1 MNLQKYGTVLYNC
14 FIDWNPTDVQQLE
27 GRIYRQGNTFNAV
40 RIVNPLVVDSTDI
53 FIFQKLQE
61 KSSRLNT
68 IWSKDNS
75 QNSLNT
81 EDFNAA
87 ELKYA
92 LIRDPNVIADLR
104 KLEQVKEV
112 ESEVSTFERL
122 RDLSRKA
129 SSAAYDILK
138 NYYRQKSKVD
148 GWRNFVETGDKWV
161 DAQKLANLVRDL
173 VKRPNIDIDGK
184 KIIEYWKYK
193 QIRDK
198 NDPKD
203 PISDYSQDTHY
214 NWYPDTYGMS
224 DFLIGERDMKRYM
237 NEFIKAYQIDFKLE
251 SYQNDLYKFN
261 QKVEGDINR
270 IKERITFINSEENRK
285 QLVIEAIEQ
294 KEAQKISYVGVPQLV
309 NKFST
314 LNYLLSDKKV
324 SKPKVVEAEVIEVKN
339 VEPRFVEPRFVEPR
353 FVEPKVEI
361 IEEVVEERVTKA
373 SAQKLI
379 DTFSKTLRFLSGDDK
394 EFIEKKIN
402 TLKKTIRFL
411 ND

>member
-1 MNLQKYGTVLYNC
+1 
-14 FIDWNPTDVQQLE
+14 
-27 GRIYRQGNTFNAV
+27 
-40 RIVNPLVVDSTDI
+40 
-53 FIFQKLQE
+53 
-61 KSSRLNT
+61 
-68 IWSKDNS
+68 
-75 QNSLNT
+75 
-81 EDFNAA
+81 
-87 ELKYA
+87 
-92 LIRDPNVIADLR
+92 
-104 KLEQVKEV
+104 
-112 ESEVSTFERL
+112 
-122 RDLSRKA
+122 
-129 SSAAYDILK
+129 
-138 NYYRQKSKVD
+138 
-148 GWRNFVETGDKWV
+148 
-161 DAQKLANLVRDL
+161 
-173 VKRPNIDIDGK
+173 
-184 KIIEYWKYK
+184 
-193 QIRDK
+193 
-198 NDPKD
+198 
-203 PISDYSQDTHY
+203 
-214 NWYPDTYGMS
+214 MS